1 MRGYLCFDT
10 KRSYF
15 WGHLSTLFTTKDM
28 SFPGN
33 TLPRNLFCLEMK
45 VNTPAFWVVLFFYPF
60 NVILL
65 NTFRFQGTCSWIV
78 HLYLLYQS
86 LMLLWVYI
94 NRYVGKYKIV
104 NFYFGEHILLLQK
117 ICIWL
122 PGTLSVAHNSV
133 RSRGSPE
140 WVKSWVD
147 MFIVNMNQPSQ
158 VP

>member
-1 MRGYLCFDT
+1 MLWYLVLCLPQRT
-10 KRSYF
+10 CLSLVILCQEIYF
-15 WGHLSTLFTTKDM
+15 VWDEGRHSSFLSGFIL
-28 SFPGN
+28 
-33 TLPRNLFCLEMK
+33 
-45 VNTPAFWVVLFFYPF
+45 YPF

-94 NRYVGKYKIV
+94 NIYVGKCKIL